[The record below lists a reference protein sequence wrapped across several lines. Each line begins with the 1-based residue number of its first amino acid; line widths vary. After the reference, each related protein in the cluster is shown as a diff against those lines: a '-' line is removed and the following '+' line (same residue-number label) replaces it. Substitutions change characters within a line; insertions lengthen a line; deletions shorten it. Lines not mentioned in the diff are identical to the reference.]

1 MAHQQSGTEELDAWT
16 CKRLSEG
23 KEELLQ
29 TPCREQR
36 FTSNRLRG
44 GFDPQKGREREM
56 FKLYTDG
63 ACHPNPGSMSASY
76 ALYHN
81 DELLSSMLDVPI
93 GEGTSNLAEY
103 LALIL
108 GLEVAKVWLSTE
120 LRLNVYV
127 DSELLVKQLM
137 GEYQVRNP
145 RLRQVYGKVSE
156 ILEER
161 AWRATWISRDE
172 MNSRFKLAGRIEG
185 RGKQR

>member
-1 MAHQQSGTEELDAWT
+1 
-16 CKRLSEG
+16 
-23 KEELLQ
+23 
-29 TPCREQR
+29 
-36 FTSNRLRG
+36 
-44 GFDPQKGREREM
+44 M

-81 DELLSSMLDVPI
+81 GELLSSMLDVPI

-127 DSELLVKQLM
+127 DSELLVKQLT
-137 GEYQVRNP
+137 GEYQVKNP
-145 RLRQVYGKVSE
+145 KLRQVYEKVSE

-161 AWRATWISRDE
+161 DWWTGWISQDE
-172 MNSRFKLAGRIEG
+172 MNFHLKLARRIEEKES
-185 RGKQR
+185 R